1 VGEQFVSVNGDAA
14 SSGDVLLRVDNLVK
28 HFPVQSTS
36 LFRRSKDAV
45 HAVDGVSLEIRRGET
60 LGLVG
65 ETGCGKS
72 TLARC
77 IMRLYDVTSGRIEFD
92 GRDITRLGSGPMRE
106 VRRDM
111 QMIFQDPYGSLNPR
125 RRVGSII
132 GDPFSIHGLGDGQ
145 DRKRRVQE
153 LMELVGLNPEHY
165 NRFPAEFSG
174 GQRQR
179 IGVARALALRP
190 KLIVCDEPVSAL
202 DVSIQAQIINLLG
215 DLQDEFNLTYIFIA
229 HDLSVVEHVSDRVAV
244 MYLGKVGELGGVD
257 GVYNHP
263 RHPYTNALLS
273 AVPVPDPDRSRER
286 ERIILVGDVPSPV
299 APPSGCRFH
308 PRCPKAKQRCVTDVP
323 ELIPRLD
330 DPPTHVAACHFPVAD
345 GENIADSRPEI
356 SAEER
361 VVEGGLVGNV

>member
-1 VGEQFVSVNGDAA
+1 LSVNGDAG
-14 SSGDVLLRVDNLVK
+14 SSGEVLLRVDDLYK

-36 LFRRSKDAV
+36 LFRRSTDAV
-45 HAVDGVSLEIRRGET
+45 HAVDGVTLEIRRGET

-77 IMRLYDVTSGRIEFD
+77 IMRLYDITSGRIEFE
-92 GRDITRLGSGPMRE
+92 GRDITKVNAGQMRPI
-106 VRRDM
+106 RRDM

-132 GDPFSIHGLGDGQ
+132 GDPFSVHGLGEGS

-202 DVSIQAQIINLLG
+202 DVSIQAQIINLLA

-229 HDLSVVEHVSDRVAV
+229 HDLSVVQHVSDRVAV
-244 MYLGKVGELGGVD
+244 MYLGKVSELGPVG
-257 GVYNHP
+257 GVYGHP
-263 RHPYTNALLS
+263 RHPYTNALMS
-273 AVPVPDPDRSRER
+273 AVPVPDPDRSQER
-286 ERIILVGDVPSPV
+286 ERIILVGDVPSPI

-323 ELIPRLD
+323 ELIPRLE

-356 SAEER
+356 GADDR

>member
-1 VGEQFVSVNGDAA
+1 MSVNGDAG
-14 SSGDVLLRVDNLVK
+14 SSGEVLLRVDDLYK

-36 LFRRSKDAV
+36 LFRRSTDAV
-45 HAVDGVSLEIRRGET
+45 HAVDGVTLEIRRGET

-77 IMRLYDVTSGRIEFD
+77 IMRLYDITSGRIEFE
-92 GRDITRLGSGPMRE
+92 GRDITKVNAGQMRPI
-106 VRRDM
+106 RRDM

-132 GDPFSIHGLGDGQ
+132 GDPFSVHGLGEGS

-202 DVSIQAQIINLLG
+202 DVSIQAQIINLLA

-229 HDLSVVEHVSDRVAV
+229 HDLSVVQHVSDRVAV
-244 MYLGKVGELGGVD
+244 MYLGKVSELGPVG
-257 GVYNHP
+257 GVYGHP
-263 RHPYTNALLS
+263 RHPYTNALMS
-273 AVPVPDPDRSRER
+273 AVPVPDPDRSQER
-286 ERIILVGDVPSPV
+286 ERIILVGDVPSPI

-323 ELIPRLD
+323 ELIPRLE

-356 SAEER
+356 GADDR